1 VSEIAERL
9 DGVLRRI
16 EAAGERAG
24 RDPAEVRVLAV
35 AKNFG
40 PEAVTEAAAA
50 GITVIGE
57 NRVQEAAAK
66 IPLCPGH
73 LRWHMVGHLQR
84 NKARPAVE
92 LFECIHAVD
101 SRRLLETLDRTAR
114 EAGRTMPVM
123 LEINVSGESSKYGL
137 SPEEAP
143 DVLELSKTLANTEI
157 AGLMTIPPFAPD
169 PESVRPHFRR
179 LRELRDRWRL
189 QSGIPLEDLSMGMSG
204 DFEVAVEE
212 GATWVRIGSALFGTR
227 TGGAWR
233 LSAEDSVGEM
243 P

>member
-1 VSEIAERL
+1 VAGNVETEGLYRAHAEGPTPSGSEAL
-9 DGVLRRI
+9 
-16 EAAGERAG
+16 
-24 RDPAEVRVLAV
+24 
-35 AKNFG
+35 
-40 PEAVTEAAAA
+40 TEAHAFLTSVWALIGPSYHWIELRDSSGTRLYLMGEPGTA
-50 GITVIGE
+50 G
-57 NRVQEAAAK
+57 
-66 IPLCPGH
+66 
-73 LRWHMVGHLQR
+73 VG
-84 NKARPAVE
+84 PSSE
-92 LFECIHAVD
+92 GP
-101 SRRLLETLDRTAR
+101 

>member
-1 VSEIAERL
+1 MNPEINLEDIQTEIQTIKKSADALKQLGDDFPAAHRNAK
-9 DGVLRRI
+9 RI
-16 EAAGERAG
+16 
-24 RDPAEVRVLAV
+24 LASV
-35 AKNFG
+35 K
-40 PEAVTEAAAA
+40 
-50 GITVIGE
+50 
-57 NRVQEAAAK
+57 
-66 IPLCPGH
+66 
-73 LRWHMVGHLQR
+73 
-84 NKARPAVE
+84 
-92 LFECIHAVD
+92 
-101 SRRLLETLDRTAR
+101 
-114 EAGRTMPVM
+114 M

-169 PESVRPHFRR
+169 PERARPFFRR

-189 QSGIPLEDLSMGMSG
+189 QSGIPLEELSMGMSG

-233 LSAEDSVGEM
+233 LSAEDNGGEM